1 MTFRQFAFNHVLR
14 NKRTY
19 AAYYLSSSFSVMIFF
34 LCALFLFHPGIQENM
49 IYDQAVEAL
58 QVAEGTVYFF
68 SFFFVIYS
76 VGSFLQSRKRELGI
90 LRLHGMTRKQL
101 NRMLFMENMAIGGA
115 SMVTGLIAGLVTAK
129 LFLMAGANMLG
140 IDHLKFHISWLAVLL
155 TLGAFAVLFLLISIC
170 TSGLIGNNRLI
181 ELFQSGQR
189 SAEPPRKSLA
199 LSSLAIGLL
208 LLSYYLAA
216 TSTALT
222 VVIRMVPVTLMTVMG
237 TYLLYTYFSVYF
249 VEAVRK
255 RRKLFWRR
263 TNIVTVSAL
272 AHRMKKN
279 ASMLFLVTIIST
291 VTFCAIG
298 VFASIHRLSHEFRQD
313 YLAAVGYVSKVN
325 NPTERAHLQEITREL
340 TARGLTYEVISLP
353 IKIVDVLEGSSGK
366 GKLQRIPLIA
376 FSDYERLIAA
386 AGIPVE
392 DEPLAGRNALIMLG
406 SQRERPLLKERQLV
420 SYTIPGTDLN
430 LVETGITSHIPIPEY
445 LTLELGG
452 RMEGKFSGLVV
463 SDEWMRQLPAVTE
476 EDWYFGFYLD
486 ALEESEGIGS
496 ALTQNGKVIYEANE
510 PYAMTVS
517 GTLFAVQTSIYSTM
531 LFIALLVGTVFF
543 IAAGSFLYFRLY
555 ADLEYD
561 RRQYA
566 TMSKI
571 GVTWKEI
578 NTMVTRQIGLL
589 FFVPIGMAMIHS
601 LFAFIALQ
609 SYFNFSIAVE
619 AGFILV
625 SFFIVQVIYF
635 YFIRRRY
642 LRNVRKAIL

>member
-101 NRMLFMENMAIGGA
+101 NRMLFLENIAIGGA
-115 SMVTGLIAGLVTAK
+115 SMVTGLVAGLITAK

-140 IDHLKFHISWLAVLL
+140 IDQLKFHISWFAVLL
-155 TLGAFAVLFLLISIC
+155 TLAAFAVLFLLISIC
-170 TSGLIGNNRLI
+170 TSRLIGNNRLI

-189 SAEPPRKSLA
+189 SAEPPRRSLV
-199 LSSLAIGLL
+199 LSSLAIALL

-216 TSTALT
+216 TSTAVT
-222 VVIRMVPVTLMTVMG
+222 VVMRMVPVTLMTVFG
-237 TYLLYTYFSVYF
+237 TYLLYTFFSVYL
-249 VEAVRK
+249 VEAVRS
-255 RRKLFWRR
+255 RRKLFWWK

-279 ASMLFLVTIIST
+279 AQMLFLVTIIST

-298 VFASIHRLSHEFRQD
+298 VFASIHRLSYEFRQD
-313 YLAAVGYVSKVN
+313 YLAAVGYVSKAN
-325 NPTERAHLQEITREL
+325 NPAEKAHIQEITREL
-340 TARGLTYEVISLP
+340 TARGLSYEQVSLP
-353 IKIVDVLEGSSGK
+353 IKIVDVLESSSGK
-366 GKLQRIPLIA
+366 GKVQRMPLIA
-376 FSDYERLIAA
+376 FSDYERLIVA
-386 AGIPVE
+386 AGIPME
-392 DEPLAGRNALIMLG
+392 DRALSGENALIMLG
-406 SQRERPLLKERQLV
+406 SQRERPLLRERQLV
-420 SYTIPGTDLN
+420 SYTIQGTGLDL
-430 LVETGITSHIPIPEY
+430 LETGITSHVPIPEY

-452 RMEGKFSGLVV
+452 SMEGKFSGLVV
-463 SDEWMRQLPAVTE
+463 SDEWMKQPSAAGK
-476 EDWYFGFYLD
+476 EDRYFAYYLD
-486 ALEESEGIGS
+486 ALEQSEGIGS
-496 ALTQNGKVIYEANE
+496 AMTENGKVTYEAEE

-571 GVTWKEI
+571 GVTQKEI
-578 NTMVTRQIGLL
+578 NVMVTRQISLL
-589 FFVPIGMAMIHS
+589 FFVPIGIAMIHS

>member
-34 LCALFLFHPGIQENM
+34 LCALFLFHPDIQENI
-49 IYDQAVEAL
+49 IYNQAVEAL
-58 QVAEGTVYFF
+58 QVAEGIVYIF

-101 NRMLFMENMAIGGA
+101 NRMLFLENMAIGGA
-115 SMVTGLIAGLVTAK
+115 SMVTGLVAGFITAK

-140 IDHLKFHISWLAVLL
+140 IDHLKFHVSWLAVLL
-155 TLGAFAVLFLLISIC
+155 TLAAFAVLFLLISVC
-170 TSGLIGNNRLI
+170 TSVFIGKSKLI
-181 ELFQSGQR
+181 ELFQSGSR
-189 SAEPPRKSLA
+189 PAALPKKSLV
-199 LSSLAIGLL
+199 LSILAICLIM
-208 LLSYYLAA
+208 LSYYLAA
-216 TSTALT
+216 TSTAVT
-222 VVIRMVPVTLMTVMG
+222 VVVRMVPVTLMTVLG
-237 TYLLYTYFSVYF
+237 TYLLYAYFSVYLL
-249 VEAVRK
+249 EAVRS

-279 ASMLFLVTIIST
+279 AQMLFLVTIIST

-298 VFASIHRLSHEFRQD
+298 VFASIHRLTYEFKQD
-313 YLAAVGYVSKVN
+313 YVAAIGYVSKGD
-325 NPTERAHLQEITREL
+325 NPLESAHLREISDEL
-340 TARGLTYEVISLP
+340 AVHGLSYKRVSLAINIVEVIEESDP
-353 IKIVDVLEGSSGK
+353 K
-366 GKLQRIPLIA
+366 GKIQRMPLVA
-376 FSDYERLIAA
+376 YSDYERLIAA
-386 AGIPVE
+386 AGIPFE
-392 DEPLAGRNALIMLG
+392 DAPLSGQDALLMLG
-406 SQRERPLLKERQLV
+406 SQRERPLLKERRFT
-420 SYTIPGTDLN
+420 SYAVPGTKLG
-430 LVETGITSHIPIPEY
+430 LVEKGITSHVPIPEY

-452 RMEGKFSGLVV
+452 SMEGKFSGLIV
-463 SDEWMRQLPAVTE
+463 SDEWLEQIPAAVQ
-476 EDWYFGFYLD
+476 EDRYFAFYL
-486 ALEESEGIGS
+486 AAPEQGEGIGS
-496 ALTQNGKVIYEANE
+496 TLSQNGKVTYEGKE
-510 PYAMTVS
+510 SYAMTVS

-566 TMSKI
+566 TMWKI
-571 GVTWKEI
+571 GVTRKEI

-589 FFVPIGMAMIHS
+589 FFVPIGMAMLHS
-601 LFAFIALQ
+601 LFAFVALQ

-619 AGFILV
+619 AGFILA
-625 SFFIVQVIYF
+625 SFFIVQVVYF